1 MWCCP
6 ADAETPSVLT
16 PFSPLIYRPKSL
28 LCGGAALPEQ
38 GFNPDVLGF
47 TAGLSLSVAPVS
59 AAVLSQQAPAARPVG
74 AHGPGF
80 QGICY
85 LG

>member
-1 MWCCP
+1 M
-6 ADAETPSVLT
+6 
-16 PFSPLIYRPKSL
+16 
-28 LCGGAALPEQ
+28 PEQ